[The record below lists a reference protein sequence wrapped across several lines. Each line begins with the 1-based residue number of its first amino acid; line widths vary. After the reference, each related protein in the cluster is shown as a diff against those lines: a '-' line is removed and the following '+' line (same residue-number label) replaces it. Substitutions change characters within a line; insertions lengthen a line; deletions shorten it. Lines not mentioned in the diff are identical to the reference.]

1 MDRFQLILPLALPL
15 LAIILSLISIRK
27 LKFRQIVG
35 AVSTAA
41 QLAVA
46 IWIITTV
53 DREGIVVMQ
62 AGNWPAPF
70 GITLV
75 ADMFSAIML
84 VFSGLIGFTVTIYSI
99 AFVDRN
105 RQRFHYYLL
114 CNALL
119 LGVNGAFLTGD
130 VFNLYVW
137 FEMLLISSFVLIT
150 LGSERKQLEG
160 AIKYVT
166 INLVASM
173 IFLAAAG
180 LLYGKTGTLNM
191 ADLAYKLANN
201 PTPVINSSAMLFLVA
216 FGIKAAVFPFFFWL
230 PASYHTPPVAVTAL
244 FAGLLTKVGVYAM
257 IRFFVLFFNHDQVWK
272 EIFLVLGTLTM
283 VIGAI
288 TAASQYDI
296 RRILSFHIISQ
307 IGYMIIGLGFF
318 TPLAIAGAIYF
329 MGHNIVAK
337 TNTFLIGGIIQR
349 LRGSYDL
356 KSIGGLYQS
365 HPFTALLFIVP
376 ALSLAGVPPLSG
388 FFGKFVLIKAGYD
401 SGNFGVASIAL
412 LVGLVTLFSM
422 IKIWNEAFWKKEP
435 QQASIQPVPL
445 VSHKKV
451 LLYTPVVILAVLTI
465 VMGIFAGYFFRFATV
480 AAEQLTD
487 PSAYI
492 RAVLGI

>member
-1 MDRFQLILPLALPL
+1 
-15 LAIILSLISIRK
+15 
-27 LKFRQIVG
+27 
-35 AVSTAA
+35 
-41 QLAVA
+41 
-46 IWIITTV
+46 
-53 DREGIVVMQ
+53 
-62 AGNWPAPF
+62 
-70 GITLV
+70 
-75 ADMFSAIML
+75 
-84 VFSGLIGFTVTIYSI
+84 
-99 AFVDRN
+99 
-105 RQRFHYYLL
+105 
-114 CNALL
+114 
-119 LGVNGAFLTGD
+119 
-130 VFNLYVW
+130 
-137 FEMLLISSFVLIT
+137 
-150 LGSERKQLEG
+150 
-160 AIKYVT
+160 
-166 INLVASM
+166 
-173 IFLAAAG
+173 
-180 LLYGKTGTLNM
+180 
-191 ADLAYKLANN
+191 
-201 PTPVINSSAMLFLVA
+201 
-216 FGIKAAVFPFFFWL
+216 
-230 PASYHTPPVAVTAL
+230 
-244 FAGLLTKVGVYAM
+244 M

>member
-1 MDRFQLILPLALPL
+1 
-15 LAIILSLISIRK
+15 
-27 LKFRQIVG
+27 
-35 AVSTAA
+35 
-41 QLAVA
+41 
-46 IWIITTV
+46 
-53 DREGIVVMQ
+53 
-62 AGNWPAPF
+62 
-70 GITLV
+70 
-75 ADMFSAIML
+75 
-84 VFSGLIGFTVTIYSI
+84 
-99 AFVDRN
+99 
-105 RQRFHYYLL
+105 
-114 CNALL
+114 
-119 LGVNGAFLTGD
+119 
-130 VFNLYVW
+130 
-137 FEMLLISSFVLIT
+137 
-150 LGSERKQLEG
+150 
-160 AIKYVT
+160 
-166 INLVASM
+166 M

-329 MGHNIVAK
+329 MGPNIVAK

-445 VSHKKV
+445 VAHKKV